1 MTTIEAPRF
10 DPGPADGADGAG
22 PWGHFSM
29 APSGDDAAAGFFNWH
44 LRTGEVICDDETYR
58 MHGLVPETTTPAI
71 ASFLAQVPPQDMDQ
85 LTAVLDPMMRS
96 IGDFII
102 EYRVRWPNG
111 ELHTLETRGRIIAGP
126 DCLPLRAM
134 GILADVTR
142 RHEAEHAARVEA
154 QAVARMQTLTAGL
167 AAASTLAEVERAVE
181 RALPALD
188 AHGLF
193 IADTDKTVQV
203 LLSCGVPIAEDSI
216 NAPDGPLRTAIAYDT
231 PLFYGD
237 SAELCERFPRCAARI
252 PETGRE
258 AWAFLPM
265 SGMPRMSGACV
276 ISYAQA
282 HEFDRAERAL
292 LILAASAIGQAVY
305 RARNHDTEHTMAMAL
320 QDGMLPK
327 ELKFGP
333 AVSAARR
340 YEAAT
345 NGILVGGD
353 WFDSVP
359 LPDGSTILVI
369 GDVEGHN
376 VHAAGMMYRMRTT
389 VRAYAVEGHPV
400 DQILARANT
409 SVLAV
414 NDEADNPLFA
424 TCLVV
429 RIDPATRTITSSR
442 AGHVP
447 LVVVP
452 PGEPAT
458 VPRTEVGVPLGI
470 VSRAEAGDFPV
481 WSTPYEPGTRL
492 LMCTDGLLE
501 SIDSDLDIGLDR
513 TLAALDKTADAPL
526 EQAAARLLDANR
538 PHGAWQDDVALL
550 LVQLD

>member
-1 MTTIEAPRF
+1 MTAIEASRF
-10 DPGPADGADGAG
+10 ELDQTEGGG
-22 PWGHFSM
+22 PWGHFSI
-29 APSGDDAAAGFFNWH
+29 APSGNGAAAGFFNWH

-58 MHGLVPETTTPAI
+58 MHGLTPEDAEPVF
-71 ASFLAQVPPQDMDQ
+71 ASFLGQVPPEDAEA
-85 LTAVLDPMMRS
+85 LAELIGPMMATV
-96 IGDFII
+96 GDYVI

-111 ELHTLETRGRIIAGP
+111 ELHTIETRGRVIAGP
-126 DCLPLRAM
+126 DGLPLRSM
-134 GILADVTR
+134 GVLADVTER
-142 RHEAEHAARVEA
+142 LAAEHAARIEA

-167 AAASTLAEVERAVE
+167 AAASTLAEVERAVV

-193 IADTDKTVQV
+193 IADADRTVDV
-203 LLSCGVPIAEDSI
+203 LLSGGVCDHTTPMTVSP
-216 NAPDGPLRTAIAYDT
+216 NGPLRTAIAHDS
-231 PLFYGD
+231 PLFFSDGTQLR
-237 SAELCERFPRCAARI
+237 AQFPQNADTIFASDQ
-252 PETGRE
+252 E
-258 AWAFLPM
+258 AWAFLPL
-265 SGMPRMSGACV
+265 SGIPRMSGICV
-276 ISYAQA
+276 INYAQH

-305 RARNHDTEHTMAMAL
+305 RARNHDTEHNMAMAL

-333 AVSAARR
+333 SVTAARR

-400 DQILARANT
+400 DQILERANA

-414 NDEADNPLFA
+414 NDEVDQPLFA

-429 RIDPATRTITSSR
+429 RVDPRTKTLTSSR
-442 AGHVP
+442 AGHIP
-447 LVVVP
+447 LVLVP
-452 PGEPAT
+452 PGESAV
-458 VPRTEVGVPLGI
+458 VPVTEVGVPLGI
-470 VSRAEAGDFPV
+470 MEGARYPTWTTGYV
-481 WSTPYEPGTRL
+481 PGTRL

-501 SIDSDLDIGLDR
+501 SIHSDLDMGLDR
-513 TLAALDKTADAPL
+513 TLAALDKSADAAL
-526 EQAAARLLDANR
+526 EQAAAELLDANR
-538 PHGAWQDDVALL
+538 PSGVWQDDVALL